1 MKRKLIFIGGIHG
14 AGKSTLCKKLISELK
29 IPHYSASELITRAQK
44 GLYTKNK
51 TVKNVTKNQD
61 VLLVALNEF
70 VDEPCILLDGHFA
83 LFDAKQKV
91 QQIPVETFA
100 SIEPIAMCVLTS
112 DIELILER
120 IAARDGIQHDKSAY
134 EALSDSE
141 LANAKSVAK
150 RLNIPLFIHDTN
162 NDILELT
169 QFISSNLE

>member
-14 AGKSTLCKKLISELK
+14 VGKSTLCKKLISELK

-100 SIEPIAMCVLTS
+100 SIEPIA
-112 DIELILER
+112 
-120 IAARDGIQHDKSAY
+120 
-134 EALSDSE
+134 
-141 LANAKSVAK
+141 
-150 RLNIPLFIHDTN
+150 
-162 NDILELT
+162 
-169 QFISSNLE
+169 